1 VKVLIAGGG
10 TGGHLFPGIAL
21 AEEVITRHPQND
33 VVFVGTLRGLE
44 ARVVPANGFKFR
56 SIPSRGLKGMG
67 LLKRLLGLLVLPLS
81 FFAALRILLQ
91 EKPDVVVGVG
101 GYSSGP
107 VVLTAWLL
115 RIPTALQEQN
125 ALAGF
130 ANRNLGRF
138 VKAAFLSFE
147 DTHGVFPVDRVHV
160 LGNPIRRK
168 LMDNY
173 LRSKIEHA
181 HFAVLIFGG
190 SLGAHGVNT
199 RMVEA
204 LPHLAEVKQGLT
216 FLHQT
221 GKADLAMV
229 KDAYAKGGF
238 AADVVEFID
247 DMSQAYGKSDLVICR
262 AGATTLAELTCCK
275 KASLLIPFPFA
286 TDDHQAVNAQA
297 MVASGAALMFREAEL
312 TGEKLATELKALRR
326 EPERL
331 RKMEKA
337 AGLLGHP
344 EAAQEIAEVLVELTT
359 ARWGSNR
366 GQPRAGQEKK
376 S

>member
-1 VKVLIAGGG
+1 
-10 TGGHLFPGIAL
+10 
-21 AEEVITRHPQND
+21 
-33 VVFVGTLRGLE
+33 
-44 ARVVPANGFKFR
+44 
-56 SIPSRGLKGMG
+56 MG
-67 LLKRLLGLLVLPLS
+67 LLKRLLGFLVLPLS

-130 ANRNLGRF
+130 TNRTLGRF

-147 DTHGVFPVDRVHV
+147 DTKGVFPADRVHV

-199 RMVEA
+199 RVVEA
-204 LPHLAEVKQGLT
+204 LPHLAEVKQELT

-229 KDAYAKGGF
+229 KEAYAKAGF
-238 AADVVEFID
+238 TAEVVEFID

-297 MVASGAALMFREAEL
+297 MVTAGAALMFREAEL

-337 AGLLGHP
+337 SGLLGHP